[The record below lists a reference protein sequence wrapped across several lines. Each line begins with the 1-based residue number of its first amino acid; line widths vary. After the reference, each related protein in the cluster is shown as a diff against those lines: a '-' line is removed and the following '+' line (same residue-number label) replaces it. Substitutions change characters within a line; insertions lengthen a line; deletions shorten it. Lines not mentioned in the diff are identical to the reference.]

1 MSRHGADGDEPS
13 RDAGESVRDGGESV
27 RDVDAAPRDTDSLY
41 ARRRGYSRAVRVGIA
56 ISFVAHLFVLF
67 VIGRSLSI
75 DAPETR
81 PTASEVLTLQGPVDV
96 NVGEVLPPSELVEE
110 DEPVSAPEEEPAEE
124 TVEEEPAAAPI
135 EPAGEPDAD
144 AEAEDDGYLTN
155 AEKLQPKEGD
165 ERLFPEYERDQ
176 IPEYLA
182 QNPYARYEGEIRAR
196 LSMMLDSLNLS
207 ERQRR
212 EALEW
217 LTGDDGQEWGVSQ
230 EGIHLGG
237 VVIPIDLSSLLRQE
251 GPRGREERRELRD
264 LEEIRYQDMIGEAE
278 DVRED
283 RARQMRERSK
293 EELERRLRDSL
304 EVAADSLEEDAEEE
318 T

>member
-1 MSRHGADGDEPS
+1 MSEREG
-13 RDAGESVRDGGESV
+13 
-27 RDVDAAPRDTDSLY
+27 SLY
-41 ARRRGYSRAVRVGIA
+41 ARRRGYSRAVRVGLA
-56 ISFVAHLFVLF
+56 ISFLAHLFVLF
-67 VIGRSLSI
+67 VIGRSLRI
-75 DAPETR
+75 EAPETR
-81 PTASEVLTLQGPVDV
+81 PSAAEALTLQGPVAV
-96 NVGEVLPPSELVEE
+96 NVGQVLPPSELVEE
-110 DEPVSAPEEEPAEE
+110 DEPVPTPEQEPAEE
-124 TVEEEPAAAPI
+124 TVEQEPAAAPVR
-135 EPAGEPDAD
+135 PVPGEADAD
-144 AEAEDDGYLTN
+144 TEAEDDGFLTN

-182 QNPYARYEGEIRAR
+182 ENPYARYEGEIRAR

-217 LTGDDGQEWGVSQ
+217 LSGEEGEEWGVSE

-237 VVIPIDLSSLLRQE
+237 VVIPIDLGALLREE
-251 GPRGREERRELRD
+251 GPRGRESRRELRD
-264 LEEIRYQDMIGEAE
+264 LGEIRYQDMIGEAE
-278 DVRED
+278 ETRDE

>member
-1 MSRHGADGDEPS
+1 MSEAEREG
-13 RDAGESVRDGGESV
+13 
-27 RDVDAAPRDTDSLY
+27 VDTANRDTDSLY
-41 ARRRGYSRAVRVGIA
+41 ARRRGYSRAVRVGLA

-67 VIGRSLSI
+67 VIGRSLQI

-81 PTASEVLTLQGPVDV
+81 PTAAETLRLQGPVAM
-96 NVGEVLPPSELVEE
+96 NVGEVVPPSEREE
-110 DEPVSAPEEEPAEE
+110 DETSPDAEQQPAER
-124 TVEEEPAAAPI
+124 TVEQPPVAAPI
-135 EPAGEPDAD
+135 RPVPGAAEAD
-144 AEAEDDGYLTN
+144 AESEDDGFLTN

-182 QNPYARYEGEIRAR
+182 DNPYARYEGEIRAR

-212 EALEW
+212 EAVEW
-217 LTGDDGQEWGVSQ
+217 LTGGEGEEWGVSE

-237 VVIPIDLSSLLRQE
+237 IVIPIDLSSLLREE
-251 GPRGREERRELRD
+251 GPRGREARRELRD
-264 LEEIRYQDMIGEAE
+264 LGEIRYQDMIGEAE
-278 DVRED
+278 DVRDD
-283 RARQMRERSK
+283 RARQMRERTK

-304 EVAADSLEEDAEEE
+304 EAATDSLEEDAGDS
-318 T
+318 

>member
-1 MSRHGADGDEPS
+1 MSEREG
-13 RDAGESVRDGGESV
+13 
-27 RDVDAAPRDTDSLY
+27 SLY
-41 ARRRGYSRAVRVGIA
+41 ARRRGYSRAVRVGLA
-56 ISFVAHLFVLF
+56 ISFLAHLFVLF
-67 VIGRSLSI
+67 VIGRSLRI
-75 DAPETR
+75 EAPETR
-81 PTASEVLTLQGPVDV
+81 PTAAETLTLQGPVTV
-96 NVGEVLPPSELVEE
+96 NVGQVVPPSEMVEE
-110 DEPVSAPEEEPAEE
+110 EEQAPSPEEEPAEE
-124 TVEEEPAAAPI
+124 TVEQEPAAAPVR
-135 EPAGEPDAD
+135 PVPGD
-144 AEAEDDGYLTN
+144 AEAEGDAETDDDGFLTN

-165 ERLFPEYERDQ
+165 ERLYPEYERDQ

-182 QNPYARYEGEIRAR
+182 ENPYARYEGEIRAR

-217 LTGDDGQEWGVSQ
+217 LSGEEGEEWGVSE

-237 VVIPIDLSSLLRQE
+237 VVIPIDLGALLREE
-251 GPRGREERRELRD
+251 GPRGRESRRELRD

-278 DVRED
+278 ETREE

-304 EVAADSLEEDAEEE
+304 EVATDSLEEDAEDE

>member
-1 MSRHGADGDEPS
+1 MSEHE
-13 RDAGESVRDGGESV
+13 RDAPVGGGDG
-27 RDVDAAPRDTDSLY
+27 DTDSLY
-41 ARRRGYSRAVRVGIA
+41 ARRRDYGRAVRIGLA
-56 ISFVAHLFVLF
+56 ISFLAHLFVLF
-67 VIGRSLSI
+67 VIGRSLRI
-75 DAPETR
+75 EAPETR
-81 PTASEVLTLQGPVDV
+81 APASETLRLQGPVAI
-96 NVGEVLPPSELVEE
+96 NVGEVLPPSELLEE
-110 DEPVSAPEEEPAEE
+110 DEPIPAPDEEPDEEAAED
-124 TVEEEPAAAPI
+124 EPAAAPVRPVRGQP
-135 EPAGEPDAD
+135 EADAD
-144 AEAEDDGYLTN
+144 ADDDGYLTN

-182 QNPYARYEGEIRAR
+182 ENPYARYEGEIRAR
-196 LSMMLDSLNLS
+196 LSLMLDSLNLS

-217 LTGDDGQEWGVSQ
+217 LTGGEGEEWGVSE
-230 EGIHLGG
+230 EGIHIGG
-237 VVIPIDLSSLLRQE
+237 IVIPIDLSSLLREE
-251 GPRGREERRELRD
+251 GPRGRESRRELRD

-278 DVRED
+278 DVRDE

-304 EVAADSLEEDAEEE
+304 EAAADSLEEDGEEE

>member
-1 MSRHGADGDEPS
+1 MSERGDT
-13 RDAGESVRDGGESV
+13 V
-27 RDVDAAPRDTDSLY
+27 SLY
-41 ARRRGYSRAVRVGIA
+41 ARRRGYSRAVRVGLA

-67 VIGRSLSI
+67 VIGRSLRI
-75 DAPETR
+75 DAPDTR
-81 PTASEVLTLQGPVDV
+81 PTAAETLRLQGPVAM
-96 NVGEVLPPSELVEE
+96 NVGEVLPPSETEE
-110 DEPVSAPEEEPAEE
+110 DDETAPDAEE
-124 TVEEEPAAAPI
+124 RPADRPDERTPAAAPVR
-135 EPAGEPDAD
+135 PVPGAPDAD
-144 AEAEDDGYLTN
+144 AEADDDGFLTN

-165 ERLFPEYERDQ
+165 ERLYPEYERDQ

-182 QNPYARYEGEIRAR
+182 ENPYARYEGEIRAR

-217 LTGDDGQEWGVSQ
+217 LTGDEGEEWGVSE

-237 VVIPIDLSSLLRQE
+237 IVIPIDLSSLLREE
-251 GPRGREERRELRD
+251 GPRGREARRELRD
-264 LEEIRYQDMIGEAE
+264 LDEIRYQDMIGEAE

-283 RARQMRERSK
+283 RARQMRERTK

-304 EVAADSLEEDAEEE
+304 EAATDSLEEDAGDS
-318 T
+318 